1 MQVFGFQYVLSQDKR
16 FLPSFHPH
24 VKEHLTE
31 GNEEN
36 EGYG

>member
-1 MQVFGFQYVLSQDKR
+1 
-16 FLPSFHPH
+16 LPSFHPD

-36 EGYG
+36 EEGFLWHGFHG